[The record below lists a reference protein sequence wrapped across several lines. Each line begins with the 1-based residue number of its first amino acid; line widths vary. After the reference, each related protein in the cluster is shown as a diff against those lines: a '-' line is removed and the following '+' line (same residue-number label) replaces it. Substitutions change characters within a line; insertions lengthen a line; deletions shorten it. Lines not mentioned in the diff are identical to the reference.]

1 MSNSALI
8 VNPAAFLD
16 SVNERIRQLTIRGND
31 PVYTVVSHL
40 FNAGGKRIR
49 PLLVL
54 AAASF
59 KAADPKTLID
69 AAAAI
74 ELVHMASL
82 IHDDVIDEAA
92 TRRGRATINH
102 KWDNLTAVLTGDYLF
117 AAAFNLLTT
126 SKNFEVLE
134 SLTHSIQLM
143 CEGEINQAAQT
154 FNYEQSETDY
164 FLNIYKKTACL
175 FATSCL
181 AGALTAG
188 LPQSQVKLLEKYG
201 LYLGYAY
208 QILDDILD
216 IVARPAELGKPVGSD
231 LKNGILTLPVL
242 KLLQDEAYAPTLKQL
257 FDQRHLTP
265 AEVSQ
270 IIGYLTRSRDGISYA
285 YQRLAQMIEYAQ
297 EALQALPSTPASLA
311 ISEMAA
317 QLFAKPLAMAR
328 PGLEPLG
335 IQLNDLFTIPSSL
348 PGEEVPTDSFYP
360 AAEWLPSILEQNPL
374 PELQESYA

>member
-1 MSNSALI
+1 MSNSALV
-8 VNPAAFLD
+8 VNADAFLD

-31 PVYTVVSHL
+31 PVHTVISHL

-59 KAADPKTLID
+59 KATDPKTLID

-102 KWDNLTAVLTGDYLF
+102 KWDNLTAVLAGDYLF
-117 AAAFNLLTT
+117 AVAFNLLTT

-134 SLTHSIQLM
+134 SLTHSIRLM
-143 CEGEINQAAQT
+143 CEGEINQSAQT

-164 FLNIYKKTACL
+164 YLNIYKKTACL
-175 FATSCL
+175 FATSCI
-181 AGALTAG
+181 AGALTAR
-188 LPQSQVKLLEKYG
+188 LPQAQAKLLEKYG

-242 KLLQDEAYAPTLKQL
+242 RLLQDETYAPTLKQL

-265 AEVSQ
+265 AEVNQ
-270 IIGYLTRSRDGISYA
+270 IIGYLIRSRDGISYA
-285 YQRLAQMIEYAQ
+285 FRRLTQMIESAR
-297 EALQALPSTPASLA
+297 EALQALPATPARLA

-317 QLFAKPLAMAR
+317 QLFAKPLAMAQ
-328 PGLEPLG
+328 PALEPLG
-335 IQLNDLFTIPSSL
+335 IQIDDLFTPPSNLSSEEL
-348 PGEEVPTDSFYP
+348 PIDFNQT
-360 AAEWLPSILEQNPL
+360 AEWLPRILEQNPI
-374 PELQESYA
+374 PEFRESYA

>member
-8 VNPAAFLD
+8 VNPATFLD

-31 PVYTVVSHL
+31 PVHTVVSHL

-102 KWDNLTAVLTGDYLF
+102 KWDNLTAVLAGDYLF
-117 AAAFNLLTT
+117 ASAFNLLTT
-126 SKNFEVLE
+126 NKNFEVLE
-134 SLTHSIQLM
+134 SLTHSIRLM
-143 CEGEINQAAQT
+143 CEGEINQSAQT

-164 FLNIYKKTACL
+164 FVNIYKKTACL

-188 LPQSQVKLLEKYG
+188 LPRAQVNLLEKYG

-216 IVARPAELGKPVGSD
+216 IVAQPAELGKPVGSD

-242 KLLQDEAYAPTLKQL
+242 KLLQDEAYATSLKQL

-270 IIGYLTRSRDGISYA
+270 IVGYLTRSRDGISYA
-285 YQRLAQMIEYAQ
+285 LKRLTQMVEYAQ
-297 EALQALPSTPASLA
+297 QSLQALPATAARLA
-311 ISEMAA
+311 ISEMSA
-317 QLFAKPLAMAR
+317 QLFAKPLAMAQ

-335 IQLNDLFTIPSSL
+335 IQINDLFTIPSSL
-348 PGEEVPTDSFYP
+348 PSEEIPTDFFYP
-360 AAEWLPSILEQNPL
+360 AAEWLPSILEQNPF
-374 PELQESYA
+374 PEFQESYA